1 MVLACASTVG
11 HMAARPGDPVPLDA
25 AEEDLL
31 RTFTQVWSAL
41 PRLMDADLQELGL
54 PLGEY
59 FVLMHLSEA
68 PGRGLRMS
76 ELAAATDMSLSGT
89 TRAVQRLE
97 AGGLVRRE
105 RSGDDRR
112 GWHAVLTDA
121 GLDRLRECW
130 PTHLASVR
138 RHFFDHLTDEERPV
152 LARALHRVLSG
163 G

>member
-1 MVLACASTVG
+1 
-11 HMAARPGDPVPLDA
+11 MAARPGDPVPLDA

-31 RTFTQVWSAL
+31 RTFSQVWSAL

-68 PGRGLRMS
+68 PGRSLRMS
-76 ELAAATDMSLSGT
+76 EVAAATDMSLSGT

-105 RSGDDRR
+105 RSDDDRR

-152 LARALHRVLSG
+152 LARALHRVLSAG
-163 G
+163 

>member
-1 MVLACASTVG
+1 
-11 HMAARPGDPVPLDA
+11 MAARPGDPVPLDA

-31 RTFTQVWSAL
+31 RTFSQVWSAL

-68 PGRGLRMS
+68 PGRSLRMS

-97 AGGLVRRE
+97 AG
-105 RSGDDRR
+105 DRR